1 VFCLTSL
8 FQNYSPL
15 VSESWG
21 FLNFKDRSIRYI
33 NLHTVNNE
41 NLHTVNN
48 DAKFL
53 ISNLSNSIR
62 FLEFPDLDYNAM
74 LLVDLCSYLNVTSV
88 NKQM

>member
-1 VFCLTSL
+1 MRI
-8 FQNYSPL
+8 
-15 VSESWG
+15 
-21 FLNFKDRSIRYI
+21 LNFKDRSIRCI
-33 NLHTVNNE
+33 